1 MAKPILKN
9 TAKSRLDEINE
20 MISGL
25 NSKMSWTPG
34 WLKEEIRTLVKLEV
48 EKASIMNHQ

>member
-9 TAKSRLDEINE
+9 IVKSRLDEINE
-20 MISGL
+20 MISDL

-34 WLKEEIRTLVKLEV
+34 WLKEEISTLVKLEV
-48 EKASIMNHQ
+48 EKANIMNHQ